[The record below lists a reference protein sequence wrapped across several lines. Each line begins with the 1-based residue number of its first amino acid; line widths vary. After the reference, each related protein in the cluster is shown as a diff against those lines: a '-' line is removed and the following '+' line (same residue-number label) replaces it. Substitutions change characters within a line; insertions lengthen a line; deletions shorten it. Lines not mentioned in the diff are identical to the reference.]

1 MIDENGGGPAFLK
14 EGPDLSGRT
23 NVRRP
28 PAPHVNP
35 KDDEFTFMQID
46 TDYYTSA
53 PPGNSTYFCSEMY
66 SVYKECFWLR
76 DVHYSYVRYNTRLE
90 FSGSP
95 CAQLHPILLRQGKYL
110 VSQRCSLW
118 NR

>member
-53 PPGNSTYFCSEMY
+53 PPGKSTYFCSEMY

-76 DVHYSYVRYNTRLE
+76 DVHYSYVRYNTWLE